1 MTQQLVTDILDSDND
16 SLCEVRGVYY
26 RLRGVHGGAV
36 MPDVLGGVEHSE
48 GQASQ
53 EVSRREEAS
62 HRPELE
68 PSHTLRR
75 LISAVKKDETV

>member
-1 MTQQLVTDILDSDND
+1 MV
-16 SLCEVRGVYY
+16 
-26 RLRGVHGGAV
+26 
-36 MPDVLGGVEHSE
+36 PDVLGGVEHSE

-75 LISAVKKDETV
+75 LISPVKKDETV

>member
-1 MTQQLVTDILDSDND
+1 MV
-16 SLCEVRGVYY
+16 
-26 RLRGVHGGAV
+26 
-36 MPDVLGGVEHSE
+36 PDVLRGVEHSE

-68 PSHTLRR
+68 PSHTLRQ
-75 LISAVKKDETV
+75 LISQKK